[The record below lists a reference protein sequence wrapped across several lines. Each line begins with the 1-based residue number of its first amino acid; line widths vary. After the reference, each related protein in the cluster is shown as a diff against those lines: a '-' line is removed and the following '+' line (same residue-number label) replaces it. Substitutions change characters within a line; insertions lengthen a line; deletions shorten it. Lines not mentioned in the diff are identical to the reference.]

1 MDLEGGGG
9 EGLILKTLPSSC
21 SPSRLFAGTRVAPED
36 WLSPPSVPACLSP
49 AERVAVSGVQSV
61 RGGGGGEAEGEGER
75 RERGGE
81 GEGERGES
89 GDALNN

>member
-1 MDLEGGGG
+1 MDSEGGGA
-9 EGLILKTLPSSC
+9 LILKTLPSSC
-21 SPSRLFAGTRVAPED
+21 TPSRLFAGSRVAPED

-61 RGGGGGEAEGEGER
+61 RGGGGGE
-75 RERGGE
+75 